1 MAQSPT
7 PVDLTLRSIT
17 QVSRLNDVE
26 ISPDGQTIA
35 FVSNHSGAGKI
46 WIVPVSGGEPKIL
59 LPSSTGETSP
69 QWSPDGKRIAFLSGR
84 AGQQE
89 IWVVGAKGGEPKQ
102 LTSDGSAKHGLRWS
116 PDGTQIAYISNL
128 AKTQDI
134 YIVNAVTGGPAKQLT
149 QKTNEWQRILRRR
162 SLDDRRGWQPPT
174 KDHD

>member
-1 MAQSPT
+1 
-7 PVDLTLRSIT
+7 VL
-17 QVSRLNDVE
+17 V
-26 ISPDGQTIA
+26 
-35 FVSNHSGAGKI
+35 
-46 WIVPVSGGEPKIL
+46 
-59 LPSSTGETSP
+59 PSSSGETSP

-134 YIVNAVTGGPAKQLT
+134 YVVNSVNGGTDKQLT
-149 QKTNEWQRILRRR
+149 QKTNEWDENRWAPAWSPDGKQIAFVSNR
-162 SLDDRRGWQPPT
+162 SEYYADDLWMINADGSALQKITTNVRVMTDPIWSPDG
-174 KDHD
+174 KYIA